1 MIFIPKIAVIGG
13 TGKSGQH
20 LSRELIRQEIPF
32 RILLRNPQGFEI
44 NSPLATVVQGDARE
58 LDAIRRL
65 LQGCDAVI
73 SMLGQPAG
81 EPPIFSQA
89 TRNILAAIQL
99 CSNRRYIVTTGLN
112 VDATADHKSDRVKA
126 ATGWMKTHY
135 PQTTADKQVEYEV
148 LSKSGI
154 DWTMIRLPMIQQS
167 DDEGPLA
174 VNLTDCP
181 GEQISAGRLA
191 RFVINLLHNGQYMQQ
206 APFIA
211 NAEQHRFAGTS

>member
-13 TGKSGQH
+13 TGKSGQY
-20 LSRELIRQEIPF
+20 LSQELIRQEIPF

-44 NSPLATVVQGDARE
+44 KSPLATVVQGDARE

-65 LQGCDAVI
+65 LEGCDTVI

-89 TRNILAAIQL
+89 TRNILAAMQL
-99 CSNRRYIVTTGLN
+99 YNNRRYIVITGLN
-112 VDATADHKSDRVKA
+112 VDATADHKSHRVKA
-126 ATGWMKTHY
+126 ATEWMKTHY
-135 PQTTADKQVEYEV
+135 PQTTADKQLEYEV
-148 LSKSGI
+148 LSKSSI

-174 VNLTDCP
+174 VSLTDCP

-191 RFVINLLHNGQYMQQ
+191 RFVINLLHNGQYIQQ

-211 NAEQHRFAGTS
+211 NAE

>member
-13 TGKSGQH
+13 TGKSGQY
-20 LSRELIRQEIPF
+20 LTRELIRQGIPF
-32 RILLRNPQGFEI
+32 RILLRNPQRVEI
-44 NSPLATVVQGDARE
+44 KSQLATIVQGDARDG
-58 LDAIRRL
+58 DAILRL

-89 TRNILAAIQL
+89 TRNILAAMWQYNI
-99 CSNRRYIVTTGLN
+99 RRYVVTTGLS
-112 VDATADHKSDRVKA
+112 VDAPTDHKSDHVRE
-126 ATGWMKTHY
+126 ATGWMNTHY
-135 PQTTADKQVEYEV
+135 PHTTADKQVEYEV
-148 LSKSGI
+148 LSSSNI
-154 DWTMIRLPMIQQS
+154 DWTMIRLPMITQS

-174 VNLTDCP
+174 VSLTDCP

-191 RFVINLLHNGQYMQQ
+191 RFAIELLQNGQYRQQ

-211 NAEQHRFAGTS
+211 NAE